1 MTMQNGEAMM
11 NLGEIVAA
19 SCDLGNVVAAD
30 RAKALDLAACHLGR
44 VLARS
49 RNARLVQALAE
60 MARELAPVDSHVS
73 SGRRTADRQK
83 ADRRGRAP
91 LRSGMKRAA

>member
-1 MTMQNGEAMM
+1 MTMQNGEAL

-49 RNARLVQALAE
+49 RNARLMQALAE
-60 MARELAPVDSHVS
+60 MAKELTPTDSQVS

-83 ADRRGRAP
+83 VERRGRAP
-91 LRSGMKRAA
+91 QRSGVKRAA